1 MLSQSRK
8 ENEGIQSHH
17 CLLHFAFSIHGNL
30 AYGGVYPSLYI
41 QYAICKGLAFFPLIL
56 WLWVYFK
63 SCVFMTLKKSLQS
76 ILVWQA

>member
-1 MLSQSRK
+1 MLLQSRK

-30 AYGGVYPSLYI
+30 ALYI
-41 QYAICKGLAFFPLIL
+41 QYAICRGLAFFPLIL